1 MILVTGGTGL
11 VGSHLLAALL
21 QQQAGVRATYREG
34 TDLGAL
40 RRRLSSQYPDI
51 ESRWETIEWVCAPL
65 TDIPALEIAARG
77 IQTIFH
83 CAGLIDFDPRR
94 SEVLLQTNWEGTKNL
109 VNTSLA
115 AGVRTFCHTSS
126 IATIGGNGEIATES
140 DVWDPN
146 RTNAYATSKYLG
158 EMEVWRG
165 GLEGLETVIVNP
177 GVILGAGDWEHGSGR
192 FFSAVAGGLRYTLPG
207 GTGFVGVR
215 DVVRCMLALTEGGH
229 TGKRYILV
237 SENRS
242 YAEVFEDIAGALQRP
257 VPKWLLRPWL
267 LEVLWRLDWLRS
279 TLTRAPRKLSR
290 DTARS
295 LRHRKRYDNRRV
307 KDVLDFEFE
316 PIKTVINRTAKQ
328 FRERES

>member
-21 QQQAGVRATYREG
+21 QQGIAVRATYREVS
-34 TDLGAL
+34 DLGAL
-40 RRRLSSQYPDI
+40 RRRLSSQYPEI
-51 ESRWETIEWVCAPL
+51 ESRWEAIEWVRAPL
-65 TDIPALEIAARG
+65 SDIPALDTAVRG
-77 IQTIFH
+77 IRTLYH

-94 SEVLLQTNWEGTKNL
+94 SEDLLQTNWEGTKNL
-109 VNTSLA
+109 VNTALA
-115 AGVRTFCHTSS
+115 AGVRTFCHVSS
-126 IATIGGNGEIATES
+126 IATIGGFGETATES

-146 RTNAYATSKYLG
+146 RTNVYATSKYLG

-177 GVILGAGDWEHGSGR
+177 GVILGAGDWERGSGR
-192 FFSAVAGGLRYTLPG
+192 FFSAVAGGLRYALPG

-215 DVVRCMLALTEGGH
+215 DVVRCMMGLTEGGH
-229 TGKRYILV
+229 TGRRYILV

-242 YAEVFEDIAGALQRP
+242 YAGVFEDIARALRRP
-257 VPKWLLRPWL
+257 APKWLLKPWL

-279 TLTRAPRKLSR
+279 TLARSPRKISR

-295 LRHRKRYDNRRV
+295 LRHRKRYDNSRV
-307 KDVLDFEFE
+307 KDALGFAFE
-316 PIKTVINRTAKQ
+316 PVSTVIDRCAKQ
-328 FRERES
+328 FRERGS